1 MVFCGK
7 AICFYRHQSNS
18 YCAALERIAPQIN
31 FRLATTRILSFTAR
45 PKPEICEG
53 GDRIGTVYTHLPAVL
68 GRRFLVQMMN
78 AIAQEAIMTDPNLP
92 SPKITYPEWQ
102 HELQAAL
109 MEHDRE
115 KLLEQVTAAEAAI
128 FNRLQAIS
136 QSQDHEAE
144 RHAIQ
149 DALARLR
156 ILKRDS
162 LGFPDWKKS

>member
-1 MVFCGK
+1 
-7 AICFYRHQSNS
+7 
-18 YCAALERIAPQIN
+18 
-31 FRLATTRILSFTAR
+31 
-45 PKPEICEG
+45 
-53 GDRIGTVYTHLPAVL
+53 
-68 GRRFLVQMMN
+68 MMK
-78 AIAQEAIMTDPNLP
+78 AIAQEAIMADPNFA
-92 SPKITYPEWQ
+92 SSKIPYPEWQ

-162 LGFPDWKKS
+162 LGFPDWEKSENQAAIG